1 MINISHLNYK
11 YSGSNEIVLKDISF
25 KVNPKTIT
33 GIIGPNGSGK
43 TTLMK
48 LLSGLLLPDDFSEF
62 DTGKDG
68 EIALILGENQLYMD
82 LTAFENIRY
91 YLLLNKLRRKKD
103 EILDVLS
110 KVGLNGTENI
120 LVSKFSTGMKQ
131 KLNIAKVMLSQKKI
145 IILDEPTSGLDPLSK
160 LEVSQLLRNIQ
171 MSEENTILI
180 TSHSMKEVQYICD
193 DILFINNGMQ
203 IFNGSKTELF
213 GKYKKR
219 VTELHASENFIKKE
233 MNYAKS
239 MHMKFYIRMLENE
252 SIIVINGICACDEEN
267 SYSEIIVRDIN
278 LEDIFLFETIGEQ
291 NV

>member
-25 KVNPKTIT
+25 KVNSKTIT

-131 KLNIAKVMLSQKKI
+131 KLNIAKVILSQKKV

-219 VTELHASENFIKKE
+219 VTELHASENFIKK
-233 MNYAKS
+233 
-239 MHMKFYIRMLENE
+239 
-252 SIIVINGICACDEEN
+252 
-267 SYSEIIVRDIN
+267 
-278 LEDIFLFETIGEQ
+278 
-291 NV
+291 